1 MSDWFNFLSSISF
14 RNIIWLIPIILL
26 FHELEEWN
34 ILKWYKENYIDLPAS
49 TNRSIRVWLI
59 GISLV
64 GFVLTAICYFIPNNS
79 AAAFLTCLLVAI
91 TLQNGLQH
99 LYWLLYFKKYAPGVV
114 FSVLFGIP
122 VDIYICFRMLKEN
135 MLPIWSLFAL
145 GLLIIPGLVETVKA
159 KNRMTN
165 SIRGAHQIGIS
176 IANRLWK

>member
-1 MSDWFNFLSSISF
+1 MKSWFDFLNSMDF
-14 RNIIWLIPIILL
+14 RNIIWFIPIILF

-34 ILKWYKENYIDLPAS
+34 ILKWYKENYSDLPQS

-64 GFVLTAICYFIPNNS
+64 GFTLTAICFFVPYDIIT
-79 AAAFLTCLLVAI
+79 ALLICMLIAI

-99 LYWLLYFKKYAPGVV
+99 LYWLIYFKKYAPGVV

-135 MLPIWSLFAL
+135 LVSIWVLIIICV
-145 GLLIIPGLVETVKA
+145 LIIPGLMETVKS
-159 KNRMTN
+159 KNRMTK
-165 SIRGAHQIGIS
+165 SIRGAHELGINIS
-176 IANRLWK
+176 NRLWG